1 MSLLCEPDVGYA
13 QTLSEPAV
21 VNGTTSLAPAVMTSF
36 VFPEMIFADESAL
49 NTPRVNKQTNRVC
62 VCFFCV
68 CVLRLLL
75 LSSCSPKKTTKVLHA
90 ALSELRLTLYIWRLN
105 FHSTNDSNA
114 NISEYYYYYVI
125 Q

>member
-49 NTPRVNKQTNRVC
+49 NIPRQSKQTNKQSVW
-62 VCFFCV
+62 
-68 CVLRLLL
+68 VLRLLL
-75 LSSCSPKKTTKVLHA
+75 LSSCSPKKTTKVLHT
-90 ALSELRLTLYIWRLN
+90 ALSELRLTLYI
-105 FHSTNDSNA
+105 
-114 NISEYYYYYVI
+114 
-125 Q
+125 

>member
-62 VCFFCV
+62 VFFVCV
-68 CVLRLLL
+68 CVF
-75 LSSCSPKKTTKVLHA
+75 CVF
-90 ALSELRLTLYIWRLN
+90 YC
-105 FHSTNDSNA
+105 
-114 NISEYYYYYVI
+114 
-125 Q
+125 